1 MSDYIVEEVSWNL
14 HRETLL
20 SIRGKVFIE
29 EQNVPEEIERD
40 DKDDTATHFLLT
52 HNTVALACGRM
63 LPDGKV
69 GRLAVLKEHRGIGLG
84 RLLLNYIINHARL
97 QGMNRLY
104 LHAQAHAANFY
115 LDAGFFHFGEPFEE
129 AGIPHV
135 AMDLEIDY
143 SGAKEFITHVGYPQP
158 FATLALALAQT
169 ARRDLRIYSAVLD
182 PDVFDSAELNSAI
195 TTLARRSRHS
205 NIRILINDARPVV
218 ENGHRLLTLSRRLS
232 TIMKI
237 RVLDVDEHPDLP
249 DATYVV
255 RDDNGVVY
263 KPDERGSNGF
273 YEPDSRASA
282 KRFVEQFDKL
292 WHWGEVNPRLQLLRL

>member
-1 MSDYIVEEVSWNL
+1 MSDYIVEDVSWNL

-29 EQNVPEEIERD
+29 EQQVAEEIERD
-40 DKDDTATHFLLT
+40 DKDDIATHFLLT
-52 HNTVALACGRM
+52 HNDIALACGRM

-69 GRLAVLKEHRGIGLG
+69 GRLAVLKEHRGQGLG
-84 RLLLNYIINHARL
+84 RRLLDYIINHARL
-97 QGMNRLY
+97 HGMNRLY
-104 LHAQAHAANFY
+104 LHAQAHAADFY
-115 LDAGFFHFGEPFEE
+115 LDAGFFHCGEPFEE

-143 SGAKEFITHVGYPQP
+143 SDARQFIQHVGYPHP
-158 FATLALALAQT
+158 FATLALQLAQS

-195 TTLARRSRHS
+195 TTLARRSRNS
-205 NIRILINDARPVV
+205 NIRMLINDARPVV

-232 TIMKI
+232 TSTKI
-237 RVLDVDEHPDLP
+237 RVLDEHPDLP
-249 DATYVV
+249 DATFLV
-255 RDDNGVVY
+255 RDNDGVVY
-263 KPDERGSNGF
+263 KPDERGRGGF

-282 KRFVEQFDKL
+282 KRFVEQFDRL
-292 WHWGEVNPRLQLLRL
+292 WHWGNTDPRLQLLSI

>member
-1 MSDYIVEEVSWNL
+1 MSDYIVEQVSWNL

-29 EQNVPEEIERD
+29 EQKVPEEIERD
-40 DKDDTATHFLLT
+40 DKDDTASHFLLT
-52 HNTVALACGRM
+52 HNSVALACGRM

-69 GRLAVLKEHRGIGLG
+69 GRLAVLKEHRGKGLG
-84 RLLLNYIINHARL
+84 RQLLDYIINHARL

-104 LHAQAHAANFY
+104 LHAQAQAANFY
-115 LDAGFFHFGEPFEE
+115 LDAGFFHCGEPFEE

-135 AMDLEIDY
+135 AMELEIDY
-143 SGAKEFITHVGYPQP
+143 SGAKDFIQHVGYPQP
-158 FATLALALAQT
+158 FATLALELAQT

-182 PDVFDSAELNSAI
+182 PAVFDSAELNTAI
-195 TTLARRSRHS
+195 TALARRSRSS

-218 ENGHRLLTLSRRLS
+218 ENGHRLLTLSRRLTTS
-232 TIMKI
+232 MKM
-237 RVLDVDEHPDLP
+237 RVLDEHPDLP
-249 DATYVV
+249 EASFLV
-255 RDDNGVVY
+255 RDSDGVVY

-282 KRFVEQFDKL
+282 KRFVEQFDRL
-292 WHWGEVNPRLQLLRL
+292 WHWGETDPRLQTVSL